1 MKALGA
7 DVRRTQKSEGMI
19 GAQGEAK
26 TYAKKHNALYMNQ
39 FGSEDNP
46 NAYTHT
52 LAQSLTEKPVSYT
65 HLTLPTSDLV

>member
-26 TYAKKHNALYMNQ
+26 TYAKKYNALY
-39 FGSEDNP
+39 
-46 NAYTHT
+46 
-52 LAQSLTEKPVSYT
+52 
-65 HLTLPTSDLV
+65 

>member
-26 TYAKKHNALYMNQ
+26 TYAKKYNALYMNQ

-52 LAQSLTEKPVSYT
+52 PVSYT
-65 HLTLPTSDLV
+65 HLTLPTNREV